1 MLIDVGSFIC
11 QIMIGLQPLIRKYE
25 NALFMSNA
33 IINIK
38 FFASLREV
46 VGFAET
52 EVAASSVNTVL
63 EVWNV
68 TTNNMQLPENTL
80 AAVNMEY
87 VDLSHQ
93 VQASDEVA
101 FFPPV
106 TGG

>member
-1 MLIDVGSFIC
+1 
-11 QIMIGLQPLIRKYE
+11 
-25 NALFMSNA
+25 MSNT

-46 VGFAET
+46 VGVAET
-52 EVAASSVNTVL
+52 ELAASSVNTVL
-63 EVWNV
+63 DVWNV
-68 TTNNMQLPENTL
+68 ATNNMALPENTL
-80 AAVNMEY
+80 MAVNMEY
-87 VDLSHQ
+87 VDSSHR